1 MGLKAV
7 SLLSKAGK
15 ALATSTDDVA
25 RYVKACGKRSILETK
40 PLAITKDTVFA
51 YKPNYDKAFSSW
63 EKSLLAEGYG
73 VQEARTVAKEA
84 VNKTMTDFGRPLESS
99 IFSSNMRRTSD
110 PKLLD
115 SPLFAF
121 GEDASTYAM
130 EITKKARAVNRAK
143 YNPFVAEKMR
153 TSPELFALDETERLS
168 KNVLDKAFTNVKPNS
183 TTTVEYRGALIPKN
197 SVDYQNITKLK
208 KGDIHTEQGY
218 IWTSP
223 ESGYAFGRYS
233 VKPLGDSGKA
243 SIRSHI
249 LLPEGSQT
257 LHVDRFN
264 PETLLGYNSQF
275 KVCNIKKEANGDIEL
290 FLEYLKA

>member
-15 ALATSTDDVA
+15 ALTTSADDVA
-25 RYVKACGKRSILETK
+25 RYVKACGKKSILETK
-40 PLAITKDTVFA
+40 PITITKDTVFA
-51 YKPNYDKAFSSW
+51 YKPNYDKAVSSW
-63 EKSLLAEGYG
+63 EKFLLATGHG
-73 VQEARTVAKEA
+73 VQGARTLAKDS
-84 VNKTMTDFGRPLESS
+84 VNEIMTNFGRPLEFS

-110 PKLLD
+110 PSLLG
-115 SPLFAF
+115 SPLFGL

-130 EITKKARAVNRAK
+130 NITKKARAVNRAK

-153 TSPELFALDETERLS
+153 TSPELFALDETERMS
-168 KNVLDKAFTNVKPNS
+168 KSILDKAFANVKPNS
-183 TTTVEYRGALIPKN
+183 TMAIEYNGATIPTN
-197 SVDYQNITKLK
+197 SVDYQNIAKLK
-208 KGDIHTEQGY
+208 KGDIHVKPGY
-218 IWTSP
+218 TWTTPS
-223 ESGYAFGRYS
+223 EGDVGRYTA
-233 VKPLGDSGKA
+233 KPYIGGKA
-243 SIRSHI
+243 SVKSHI